1 MNRPIDALLG
11 NIDPLTG
18 LRRGMVGGNTSYMQS
33 PVKMSALPQ
42 VGNNAGY
49 NQDSAMRSGN
59 NIPVRPMTNAG
70 VISNTPFKNNTPTLL
85 TGTNTGQT
93 NTGLLG
99 SSFNDPRA
107 VGNFALASNLL
118 QNSGYSTTPKST
130 GEIIGAGMGAYM
142 KGRMAQEDRLSA
154 KSQNS
159 LKNQLE
165 MAKYMNDLQKMKL
178 DLQKTGKEDAKTAFT
193 QEKNLRD
200 GLVKE
205 SKDNVKALE
214 GFNKVAVASTAEPSG
229 ANDLALIFG
238 YMKTIDPTSVVR
250 EGEFANAEN
259 TGRIPQRIFNIY
271 NKVRDGVRL
280 TAVQRENFLQSA
292 TLQVR
297 PYLINQER
305 LEGNYRDLATSYKLN
320 PSLVVQTKLPTE
332 GSYLK
337 PIKVSSDSDAENKLK
352 KGQFYILPNG
362 DMGVID

>member
-1 MNRPIDALLG
+1 MKVRPIDALLG

-18 LRRGMVGGNTSYMQS
+18 LRRGMVGGNASYMSS
-33 PVKMSALPQ
+33 PVKVNALPQ
-42 VGNNAGY
+42 MGNNPSF
-49 NQDSAMRSGN
+49 NENVTIRSGN
-59 NIPVRPMTNAG
+59 NIPVRPMNNVG
-70 VISNTPFKNNTPTLL
+70 VISNTPFKNTPTLL
-85 TGTNTGQT
+85 TNPNANQT
-93 NTGLLG
+93 NVGLLG
-99 SSFNDPRA
+99 SSFNDPRS

-118 QNSGYSTTPKST
+118 QNSGYSTTPKTT

-142 KGRMAQEDRLSA
+142 KGRMAQEDRLTA
-154 KSQNS
+154 KGQNS

-165 MAKYMNDLQKMKL
+165 MAKYLNQVQKMKL
-178 DLQKTGKEDAKTAFT
+178 DLQKTGKEDKKTAFT

-200 GLVKE
+200 GLIKE

-259 TGRIPQRIFNIY
+259 TGGIPQRIWNIY
-271 NKVRDGVRL
+271 NKVKDGVRL
-280 TAVQRENFLQSA
+280 TATQRENFLQSA

-305 LEGNYRDLATSYKLN
+305 LEGNYRDLATNYKLN